1 MNKHDDEQIEKR
13 FQELGD
19 SPPSNMATPKKAK
32 PSVLV
37 PNNPRIAVIQ
47 PPDKACSYDEWQAVI
62 KANFPDLLFS
72 AELCLSIVSQIL
84 ITDITNPFALVLVDV
99 PSAGKTI
106 TLNFFA
112 EIDQLTYATDKFT
125 PASFVSNAANV
136 KKEKLAEVDLLPR
149 IKNKVLIVRD
159 LATIFS
165 KREEDLNELLG
176 ILTRVLDGE
185 GLSTES
191 GVHGDRHYTGE
202 YLLMF
207 LAASTPIRP
216 TVWKTMGSLG
226 SRLFF
231 LNMNSKDKSDDEL
244 ADQLGTSTY
253 KDKEHLCRDI
263 TQRFVQTLWSQ
274 HPDGV
279 QWNSGQDDREL
290 KLIIAKCAQ
299 LLARLRGVVNV
310 HTERGE
316 GGESY
321 SYTTPVIE
329 KPDRINQLLY
339 NLCRGH
345 AVAAGRTSLTNEDI
359 RYAVELA
366 IDSAPT
372 TRTKLL
378 RELLE
383 TGSELSTKEV
393 ENLLSC
399 SKPTALKEMQTLKVL
414 GLCRIAE
421 DSRGN
426 VGEPEM
432 RLILSDKFK
441 WFMTDECRIIRLLE
455 PINKE
460 NLTLCDEND

>member
-1 MNKHDDEQIEKR
+1 MNKHEDERLEAE
-13 FQELGD
+13 FQKIQAG
-19 SPPSNMATPKKAK
+19 SAK
-32 PSVLV
+32 PKSVSKKGEPSVVV
-37 PNNPRIAVIQ
+37 PDTPRIAPVLAPEQ
-47 PPDKACSYDEWQAVI
+47 PCTYEEWQAVI
-62 KANFPDLLFS
+62 RANFPDLLFS
-72 AELCLSIVSQIL
+72 AEICLSIISQIL

-112 EIDQLTYATDKFT
+112 EIDQITYATDKFT
-125 PASFVSNAANV
+125 PAAFVSNAANV

-149 IKNKVLIVRD
+149 LKNKAFIVRD

-165 KREEDLNELLG
+165 KREDDLNELLG

-191 GVHGDRHYTGE
+191 GVHGARHYTGE
-202 YLLMF
+202 HLLMF
-207 LAASTPIRP
+207 LAASTPISPR
-216 TVWKTMGSLG
+216 VWKMMGSLG

-231 LNMNSKDKSDDEL
+231 LNMNSKDKSDEEL
-244 ADQLGTSTY
+244 ADQLGSSTY
-253 KDKEHLCRDI
+253 KDKERACREA
-263 TQRFVQTLWSQ
+263 TQRLAQTLWSQ

-279 QWNSGQDDREL
+279 AWDSGQDDRDL

-310 HTERGE
+310 YTEQGE
-316 GGESY
+316 GGEKY

-345 AVAAGRTSLTNEDI
+345 ALVSGRTYLANEDI

-366 IDSAPT
+366 IDSAST
-372 TRTKLL
+372 ARTKIL
-378 RELLE
+378 RQLLE
-383 TGSELSTKEV
+383 AGGELSTTQVKT
-393 ENLLSC
+393 LLNC
-399 SKPTALKEMQTLKVL
+399 SVPTAHKEMKTLKVL
-414 GLCRIAE
+414 GLCQVIQE
-421 DSRGN
+421 CQGN

-432 RLILSDKFK
+432 VLKLKSKLEWFLS
-441 WFMTDECRIIRLLE
+441 DECRGIRLLE

-460 NLTLCDEND
+460 N

>member
-1 MNKHDDEQIEKR
+1 MNQRDNDRLDDE
-13 FQELGD
+13 FQK
-19 SPPSNMATPKKAK
+19 PKGKTLIKAG
-32 PSVLV
+32 PAMV
-37 PNNPRIAVIQ
+37 PDNPRIATIE
-47 PPDKACSYDEWQAVI
+47 PPEKPFHYDEWQATI

-112 EIDQLTYATDKFT
+112 EIDRLTYATDKFT

-202 YLLMF
+202 YMLMF

-231 LNMNSKDKSDDEL
+231 LNMNSKDKTDDEL

-253 KDKEHLCRDI
+253 KDKEHLCRDA

-274 HPDGV
+274 HPNGV
-279 QWNSGQDDREL
+279 NWDSGQDDREL

-316 GGESY
+316 SGENY

-345 AVAAGRTSLTNEDI
+345 AVAAGRSNLAYEDI

-378 RELLE
+378 RHLFE
-383 TGSELSTKEV
+383 TGGELSTSDV
-393 ENLLSC
+393 EGLLSC
-399 SKPTALKEMQTLKVL
+399 SKPTALKEMKTLKVL
-414 GLCRIAE
+414 GVCRIAE
-421 DSRGN
+421 DSRGRA
-426 VGEPEM
+426 GEPEM
-432 RLILSDKFK
+432 RLILSSKLN
-441 WFMTDECRIIRLLE
+441 WFLTDECRVIRLLE
-455 PINKE
+455 PVNKE
-460 NLTLCDEND
+460 NLTLWDARKS